1 MTQPDPGP
9 VRPPG
14 RPTMRDVAA
23 LAGVSFKTVSRVIN
37 GVSTVDPE
45 LAARVNTAADRLGY
59 RPNLTASNLRRSDG
73 RTATIGTLV
82 EDAANPFSALLLRAI
97 ENAARERG
105 VLALFGSLDEDAD
118 RERQLAGAFLDR
130 RVDGLLIVP
139 AGRDHSYLLRE
150 RQAGTCLVFVDRE
163 PRLLEADAVVSD
175 NRAGAISAVDHLL
188 AAGHRRIGY
197 LGDRMSV
204 ATAVQR
210 YDGYTH
216 ALELA
221 RIPLDER
228 IVWHGAS
235 SEEAAIEAA
244 TRMLLLPEPPTALFT
259 GQNLLTIGASRA
271 LRALGKENTVA
282 MVGFDDFPLADML
295 RPGITVVAQDV
306 DGRGQA
312 GGGDLVPQARRR
324 PLAVPHPRPADLA
337 HHPRLGRD
345 RPRGGYPGLSAGTG
359 QGRALAGTRYPRKP
373 GWRRAGARPRPGG
386 QRLIC
391 ASSGSYNPALWRQP
405 ARRSSR
411 SSSPA
416 WRPAPPSPR

>member
-1 MTQPDPGP
+1 MAEPNRGMQPPAA
-9 VRPPG
+9 

-37 GVSTVDPE
+37 GVNTVDPE

-59 RPNLTASNLRRSDG
+59 RPNLTASNLRRGDR

-82 EDAANPFSALLLRAI
+82 EDVANPFSALLLRTI
-97 ENAARERG
+97 ENAAHERG

-118 RERQLAGAFLDR
+118 RERKLAGALLDR
-130 RVDGLLIVP
+130 RVDGLLIAP

-163 PRLLEADAVVSD
+163 PRLLDADAVD
-175 NRAGAISAVDHLL
+175 AVNHLL
-188 AAGHRRIGY
+188 AGGHRRIGY

-204 ATAVQR
+204 ATAAQR
-210 YDGYTH
+210 YDGYTR

-228 IVWHGAS
+228 IVWHEAS

-244 TRMLLLPEPPTALFT
+244 TRMLRAAEPPTALFT

-271 LRALGKENTVA
+271 LRALGQENSVA
-282 MVGFDDFPLADML
+282 VVGFDDFPLADML

-306 DGRGQA
+306 IGLGKLAAEILFRRLDG
-312 GGGDLVPQARRR
+312 
-324 PLAVPHPRPADLA
+324 
-337 HHPRLGRD
+337 D
-345 RPRGGYPGLSAGTG
+345 RSPFRTHVLPT
-359 QGRALAGTRYPRKP
+359 
-373 GWRRAGARPRPGG
+373 
-386 QRLIC
+386 RLIRRG
-391 ASSGSYNPALWRQP
+391 SGEIAPAQ
-405 ARRSSR
+405 AAGS
-411 SSSPA
+411 
-416 WRPAPPSPR
+416 